1 MPSRISR
8 SQPKSKIFLAAGPAI
23 YIGFGSMK
31 WHTEQSTNAVFDAI
45 AEWGGRALITSGWGG
60 LTPPANL
67 PQNIMFTGPVHH
79 SLLFPRVSAVVHH
92 GGAGMTAEG
101 LRMPPDADPPAI
113 HASI

>member
-1 MPSRISR
+1 
-8 SQPKSKIFLAAGPAI
+8 
-23 YIGFGSMK
+23 MK

-79 SLLFPRVSAVVHH
+79 SLLLPRVSAVVHH

-101 LRMPPDADPPAI
+101 LRMAARR
-113 HASI
+113 